1 MLSYLKIYPDLI
13 VKMRKLEPEQQ
24 YRLYEAM
31 FDYAFQDITPSFDG
45 VEDFAWSWLKD
56 MVDAAEKE
64 LDKKRE
70 AGRKGAEVTNTQ
82 YRHHIG
88 RTSAEDRQTIG
99 TDAAQYRH
107 DSGTIPAEGRH
118 NTGTTS
124 APYRQDTGTE
134 SAEDRQTIGTGA
146 AIKEQEQEQEQEQEK
161 EQEHEQSIN
170 TLSCPPDVVPGP
182 VRDAPKHKPKEDPAN
197 EARFEQFW
205 EAYPKVRH
213 QAKPDARKAFD
224 KLKVTDELLQTML
237 DAIAFQK
244 TTDQWNSDGGR
255 YIPMPSTW
263 LNKRRWEDEPAQAAG
278 QQTFVNP
285 FWASMSG
292 GPIE

>member
-1 MLSYLKIYPDLI
+1 MLSYLKIYPDFI

-82 YRHHIG
+82 YRQTFG
-88 RTSAEDRQTIG
+88 RTS
-99 TDAAQYRH
+99 
-107 DSGTIPAEGRH
+107 AEGRH
-118 NTGTTS
+118 NTGTIS

-134 SAEDRQTIGTGA
+134 SAEDRQSSGTGA
-146 AIKEQEQEQEQEQEK
+146 AIKEQEQEQEK
-161 EQEHEQSIN
+161 EQEHEQGIN
-170 TLSCPPDVVPGP
+170 TLSCPPDVTSGP
-182 VRDAPKHKPKEDPAN
+182 VHDAPKRKPKEDPAN

-237 DAIAFQK
+237 DALAFQK

-263 LNKRRWEDEPAQAAG
+263 LNKRRWEDEPAQSTG